1 MAMRARAIVP
11 SVPALAQKK
20 RGRHGLAC
28 NVISIL
34 AKSAAVQEEIDHM
47 LRQPLT
53 DLHRIESCLR
63 YWTAFVQIKC
73 HQAPHEV
80 WSPLCE
86 AINIAL
92 LLCEDGIGA
101 EYQGL
106 FIEAQEAIFRASAR
120 GYRLGTFRLDG
131 PAISTI
137 SQALE
142 VADAQLEVALR
153 GDLARAE
160 RTMIERINEGNFFR
174 AEPLA
179 A

>member
-1 MAMRARAIVP
+1 MAMRARAIAP
-11 SVPALAQKK
+11 PAPAPKK
-20 RGRHGLAC
+20 RGRHGRSC
-28 NVISIL
+28 NVVSIL
-34 AKSAAVQEEIDHM
+34 SKSAAVQEEIDHAM
-47 LRQPLT
+47 CQPLT

-73 HQAPHEV
+73 HQAPHEA
-80 WSPLCE
+80 WSSLCE

-101 EYQGL
+101 EYREL

-120 GYRLGTFRLDG
+120 GYHLGTFQLDG
-131 PAISTI
+131 PAIATI
-137 SQALE
+137 SQALV

-153 GDLARAE
+153 DDLARAE
-160 RTMIERINEGNFFR
+160 RTMIERINEGNFFT